1 MSLLLAL
8 LSAGGYTVTADAGAY
23 TVGGVAANLS
33 RSYRIAAEPGA
44 YSVSGVS
51 ATLLRS
57 KVIAGDSGSYSYTG
71 QAAGITYSGETQT
84 VGRRFK
90 HYSKGYLKRG
100 NEVLVFPSQQEAE
113 DYEAA
118 EIAAKE
124 AISRAQKKKARA
136 EKPKPI
142 ETVNLA
148 RVERQA
154 IQWQLPPILP
164 DLVESLDF
172 ESILELQ
179 RRIEML
185 QDDEDIELLLL
196 TL

>member
-57 KVIAGDSGSYSYTG
+57 KVVAGDSGAYSYTG
-71 QAAGITYSGETQT
+71 QTAGITYSGETQT
-84 VGRRFK
+84 VGRRYK
-90 HYSKGYLKRG
+90 HYSKSYLRRG
-100 NEVLVFPSQQEAE
+100 NEVLVFPSQKDA
-113 DYEAA
+113 DDFEAA

-136 EKPKPI
+136 EKPKPV
-142 ETVNLA
+142 ETVNLE
-148 RVERQA
+148 RVERQVIEWQMPYNLPNLVTELDYDQILK
-154 IQWQLPPILP
+154 IQ
-164 DLVESLDF
+164 
-172 ESILELQ
+172 
-179 RRIEML
+179 RHIEML
-185 QDDEDIELLLL
+185 QDEEDIELLL

>member
-23 TVGGVAANLS
+23 TVGGVAASLS

-51 ATLLRS
+51 AALLRS
-57 KVIAGDSGSYSYTG
+57 KVVAGDSGAYSYTG
-71 QAAGITYSGETQT
+71 QAAGISYSGESQT

-100 NEVLVFPSQQEAE
+100 NEVLVFPSEQEAE
-113 DYEAA
+113 EYEAA
-118 EIAAKE
+118 EIAAKQ

-154 IQWQLPPILP
+154 IEWKVP
-164 DLVESLDF
+164 DYVPSLIASMDF
-172 ESILELQ
+172 ENIVELQ
-179 RRIEML
+179 RRIELM
-185 QDDEDIELLLL
+185 QDDEEIELLL